1 MSNRNLFPG
10 PSGRGRIFLN
20 QEDFKDHRKD
30 VQWTRP
36 TVIFYAICI
45 GVPYLAAVIAA
56 VLAGMKNIAAI
67 LIGLAVFV
75 GLIVVLVRWL
85 EEASF

>member
-1 MSNRNLFPG
+1 MSNRDPL
-10 PSGRGRIFLN
+10 SGSSRGGRIFLN

-36 TVIFYAICI
+36 TVTFYAICI
-45 GVPYLAAVIAA
+45 GVPYLTAVIAA

-67 LIGLAVFV
+67 LVGLAVFV
-75 GLIVVLVRWL
+75 GLLVVLLRWL